1 MSFVPRY
8 SYLQP
13 LAVAVHE
20 DGRTM
25 SSAQRKH
32 LLKRNAKKL
41 AKKHRDI
48 LHHYCHPHRC
58 VPIDNVV
65 YSTFAWL
72 ARQNAHILYL
82 SSYATTAADTVDTN
96 MAVTDMIRLVRE
108 GYTVSLQ
115 PSASSSY
122 KAVVHLLANGV
133 NVMSSDLLPRLQKRS
148 AYAGN
153 TFCPWGAIVASD
165 RAALTVHWPA
175 VLSVC
180 PAASLPL
187 LLYDTIDT
195 TSGPKYTQIT
205 HINGDISSFTPVA
218 ASFSEELLE
227 ALSFLHPNSTTTT
240 TTLPRDPLLVE
251 AAAAAVVVPTQN
263 MGVKYAQKCIQH
275 RLDYNASCHFYYPH
289 RQYTN
294 DLFSLPL

>member
-1 MSFVPRY
+1 
-8 SYLQP
+8 
-13 LAVAVHE
+13 
-20 DGRTM
+20 M

-58 VPIDNVV
+58 IPIDNIV

-82 SSYATTAADTVDTN
+82 SSYATTTSDTVDTN
-96 MAVTDMIRLVRE
+96 MAATDMIRLVRE
-108 GYTVSLQ
+108 GYSVSLQ
-115 PSASSSY
+115 PSTSSSY
-122 KAVVHLLANGV
+122 KAVVHLLAKGV

-165 RAALTVHWPA
+165 RAALTAYWPA
-175 VLSVC
+175 VFAVC

-227 ALSFLHPNSTTTT
+227 ALSFLHPNSTTTPS
-240 TTLPRDPLLVE
+240 LPRDPLSVE
-251 AAAAAVVVPTQN
+251 AAVVPTQN
-263 MGVKYAQKCIQH
+263 TGVEYAQKCMQH
-275 RLDYNASCHFYYPH
+275 GLDYNASCHFYYSH
-289 RQYTN
+289 KQYTN